1 VESDPEAAYYQ
12 TVEEFFV
19 SRRGDPLFLSNADW
33 LLVRK
38 WRRQE
43 IPLRVVLRG
52 VSDALDGHAH
62 SFNRHQKVG
71 SLAYCAPEVE
81 RAQER
86 WRHALDLGRQESGV
100 DVALGLRRL
109 AEALAG
115 ATGLGPASRDI
126 AERLRRE
133 IGAERVAQRFS
144 EAEPWLAAAE
154 AELVA
159 ALEAED
165 DSSTSAEIDAEID
178 RVLSPYA
185 GRMPARVLAQIRAES
200 RVRRRLERH
209 GLPRL
214 SLFHA
219 EEGGPPLRSAGER

>member
-1 VESDPEAAYYQ
+1 MEQDPEAAYYQ

-19 SRRGDPLFLSNADW
+19 SKRGDPLFLSNADW

-52 VSDALDGHAH
+52 VADALDTHAH
-62 SFNRHQKVG
+62 SLRRHDKVG

-100 DVALGLRRL
+100 DVASGLRRL
-109 AEALAG
+109 ADALDH

-126 AERLRRE
+126 AARLVRE
-133 IGAERVAQRFS
+133 IRGDKAALPFAD
-144 EAEPWLAAAE
+144 AEPWLAAAE

-159 ALEAED
+159 ALAAED
-165 DSSTSAEIDAEID
+165 DEERSAEIEAEID
-178 RVLSPYA
+178 KVLAPYV

-200 RVRRRLERH
+200 GVRRRLEKH
-209 GLPRL
+209 GIPRL

-219 EEGGPPLRSAGER
+219 EEGAATAPVSGER